1 MYKPAGHNSV
11 IRLADGACIPFA
23 DGNRDYEAYKLW
35 LADGNS
41 PLPADLPDPMVAAKA
56 EREAAVAAIKVTT
69 AAGRTFDGDEAAQS
83 RMARALGAMDDA
95 DTTAWVL
102 ADNSVA
108 QVGRMELREALR
120 LAGAEM
126 TRLWVSPYV
135 GGTLPA

>member
-1 MYKPAGHNSV
+1 MYKLANHNSV
-11 IRLADGACIPFA
+11 IRLADGAHIPFA
-23 DGNRDYEAYKLW
+23 DGNRDYEEYKLW
-35 LADGNS
+35 LAGGNA

-69 AAGRTFDGDEAAQS
+69 ASGRTFDGDEASQS
-83 RMARALGAMDDA
+83 RMARALGAMDDT

-135 GGTLPA
+135 GITLPA